1 MLHAYTT
8 IIKQEGIARGLY
20 GGITPAML
28 GSGNINVLTLEFP
41 CVKTIHY
48 YDKIIFFLV
57 PATTIYF
64 GTYEFV
70 KRNIIG
76 IGIPNTVVHLIAGEK
91 ITVKF
96 FKFFY
101 LQFYCQ

>member
-41 CVKTIHY
+41 CVETIQY
-48 YDKIIFFLV
+48 YDKINFF
-57 PATTIYF
+57 
-64 GTYEFV
+64 
-70 KRNIIG
+70 
-76 IGIPNTVVHLIAGEK
+76 
-91 ITVKF
+91 
-96 FKFFY
+96 
-101 LQFYCQ
+101 